1 MSMNEREL
9 TRLRE
14 KYQHIAS
21 VLAALYGFPTWRQ
34 HYPPVAELVDCILS
48 QSTNDANRDKAFA
61 LLTARFPTW
70 EQVRDAATEDVVN
83 AIKPAGLANQKGPR
97 IQEVLRTITAQRGAI
112 TIDFLRDLS
121 VDDAKK
127 WLTSL
132 NGVGPKTAAI
142 VLCFAFGMPAFP
154 VDTHVHRVSQRLGL
168 IGPKVT
174 ADQAHALMEL
184 IVPADTYY
192 QAHLNIIE
200 HGRKVCQARR
210 PACERCPLTAWC
222 DYYQHTVSAV
232 TAKSPISGK
241 LKLQAAAAKKAVPAK
256 SKSAPKRKDK
266 SV

>member
-1 MSMNEREL
+1 MNEL
-9 TRLRE
+9 DKLRE
-14 KYQHIAS
+14 KYQHIAHE
-21 VLAALYGFPTWRQ
+21 LAALYGYPTWRQ
-34 HYPPVAELVDCILS
+34 HKLPVAELVDCILS
-48 QSTNDANRDKAFA
+48 QSTNDANRDRAFA
-61 LLTARFPTW
+61 LLTAKFSTW
-70 EQVRDAATEDVVN
+70 EAVRDAATDEVIA

-97 IQEVLRTITAQRGAI
+97 IQQVLRTITERRGSI
-112 TIDFLRDLS
+112 TLDFLRELS

-142 VLCFAFGMPAFP
+142 VLCFAFGLPAFP

-174 ADQAHALMEL
+174 PDQAHAIMER

-210 PACERCPLTAWC
+210 PACERCPLTPWC
-222 DYYQHTVSAV
+222 DYYQQTVALNSAV
-232 TAKSPISGK
+232 VATS
-241 LKLQAAAAKKAVPAK
+241 K
-256 SKSAPKRKDK
+256 SKPQKQKDTK
-266 SV
+266 Q